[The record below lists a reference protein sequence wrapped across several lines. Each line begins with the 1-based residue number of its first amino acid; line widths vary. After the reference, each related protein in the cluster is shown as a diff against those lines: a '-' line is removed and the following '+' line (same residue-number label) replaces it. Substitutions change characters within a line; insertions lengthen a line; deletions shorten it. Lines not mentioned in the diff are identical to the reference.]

1 MGVTTIITCEHPT
14 ERIRVVA
21 RSPKGFILR
30 CDRCLGT
37 TLVVQ
42 VPVRPL
48 RSHESDLLVALAR
61 ESEWN
66 RDARRA

>member
-1 MGVTTIITCEHPT
+1 MGVTTIITCEHPAG
-14 ERIRVVA
+14 EIRVTA

-30 CDRCLGT
+30 CGRCQGS
-37 TLVVQ
+37 TLAVQ

-66 RDARRA
+66 RDARRS